1 MRLSIVIHVL
11 LSYLPSYSFFDII
24 QLKVG
29 CQNVFVIKKASNKKY
44 YFVIKTEENEVIAS
58 SKTYYYKSSVL
69 EIIESIKSNMDQK
82 AIIVDT
88 TFNWG

>member
-1 MRLSIVIHVL
+1 
-11 LSYLPSYSFFDII
+11 
-24 QLKVG
+24 
-29 CQNVFVIKKASNKKY
+29 Y

-69 EIIESIKSNMDQK
+69 EIIESIKSDMDQK

>member
-1 MRLSIVIHVL
+1 
-11 LSYLPSYSFFDII
+11 
-24 QLKVG
+24 
-29 CQNVFVIKKASNKKY
+29 
-44 YFVIKTEENEVIAS
+44 VIKTEENEVIAS

-69 EIIESIKSNMDQK
+69 EIIESIKSDMDQK

>member
-1 MRLSIVIHVL
+1 M
-11 LSYLPSYSFFDII
+11 F
-24 QLKVG
+24 
-29 CQNVFVIKKASNKKY
+29 FVINKASNKKY

-58 SKTYYYKSSVL
+58 SKTYYYKSYVL
-69 EIIESIKSNMDQK
+69 EIIESIKSDMDQK

>member
-1 MRLSIVIHVL
+1 M
-11 LSYLPSYSFFDII
+11 
-24 QLKVG
+24 G

-69 EIIESIKSNMDQK
+69 EIIESIKSDMDQK